1 MRRHRFEV
9 WAIKTNFGFA
19 KAEDDSSGFPYTT
32 FKHKRD
38 VMRYI
43 SMLDDLSDRPMY
55 PSMKPVKIIVTM
67 EELE

>member
-1 MRRHRFEV
+1 MRRHRFEAWGV
-9 WAIKTNFGFA
+9 LTNFGFA
-19 KAEDDSSGFPYTT
+19 KVEDDSSGFPYTT

-43 SMLDDLSDRPMY
+43 SMLDDLSDKPLY
-55 PSMKPVKIIVTM
+55 SVMKPVKIVVTI

>member
-19 KAEDDSSGFPYTT
+19 KAEDDLSGFPYTT

-43 SMLDDLSDRPMY
+43 SMLDDLSDKPLY
-55 PSMKPVKIIVTM
+55 SSMKPVKVVVIM

>member
-1 MRRHRFEV
+1 MWGVMTHV
-9 WAIKTNFGFA
+9 GFA
-19 KAEDDSSGFPYTT
+19 KALDDSSGFPYTT

-43 SMLDDLSDRPMY
+43 SMLDDLSD
-55 PSMKPVKIIVTM
+55 KPLYRSIKAVKVVVTM